1 MPPLTFAE
9 VPVEIANR
17 PVNASL
23 VDGLRI
29 CVPKPSNP
37 INRVIRNYFKLIRYS
52 SRRIVLVKRLADMM
66 AMRGDESLS
75 RTLMVKQSEGSFQ
88 KLGEALKRM

>member
-1 MPPLTFAE
+1 
-9 VPVEIANR
+9 
-17 PVNASL
+17 
-23 VDGLRI
+23 
-29 CVPKPSNP
+29 
-37 INRVIRNYFKLIRYS
+37 
-52 SRRIVLVKRLADMM
+52 MM